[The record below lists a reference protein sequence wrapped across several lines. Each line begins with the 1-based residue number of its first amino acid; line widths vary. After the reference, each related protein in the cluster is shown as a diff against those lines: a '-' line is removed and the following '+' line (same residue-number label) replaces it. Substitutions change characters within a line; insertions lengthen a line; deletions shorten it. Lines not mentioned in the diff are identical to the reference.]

1 MGPSSSADVSG
12 SVATRKEKAML
23 RKILKWVGVVLGGL
37 IGLIVL
43 ALAVV
48 LARRRTKQER

>member
-1 MGPSSSADVSG
+1 
-12 SVATRKEKAML
+12 ML
-23 RKILKWVGVVLGGL
+23 RKILKWVGIVLGGL